1 MIPVQN
7 EPPLDNPRRWPVRVI
22 LIAIVFALVAP
33 GLVFTGVLLSRYAAS
48 ERAQSQAEAQSTAV
62 RIADS
67 LDREIGGLMAA
78 LRALATS
85 PALARGDLAAF
96 DVQARAVADGIGQNV
111 VLIDASGQQQMNT
124 RLPLGAPLP
133 RSGATEAFE
142 RVLAQRTAIVSDLFM
157 GAVAQQWVV
166 SVLLPVVRDGR
177 VVAVLAMS
185 LQPAYLASIL
195 AQQGLPDRWV
205 ASVVDGNDLVI
216 ARTVNTERFTGQL
229 ATRDLREHAKGERA
243 VWIGTTLEGAEV
255 LAASAKLRLSNWRV
269 GVGVPVSI
277 VEAPLRRTMEV
288 MVVGGGLT
296 LLLAGVLAWQLA
308 RSVAGPLQRLA
319 AAGALLGQG
328 LPVLGVRSAITEVDA
343 VSRALV
349 QATADLRSRAD
360 ALAAERAQ
368 LAAIIETVPV
378 GLLIAEAP
386 SGRIVAGNAQIERM
400 LRTAGTASAA
410 GRYAEWTLSHAD
422 GRPVAAGENPLGR
435 ALAGEGH
442 AELKCLCRRADGSSI
457 CVQLIAEPIRAAE
470 GAAAGPAAGTVTGAV
485 IAILDI
491 DEVVRAREAKTRFAE
506 SREAQV
512 ASRTAELEA
521 ANQRLRDEI
530 AGRARAE
537 EQLRQSQKMESVGR
551 LTGGIAHDFNNLL
564 TIVIGSLDLLRRRG
578 PEERHRRLLDNAM
591 EGATRAATLTSR
603 LLAFS
608 RQQPLS
614 PQPVDV
620 NRLVAGM
627 SDLLHRTLGESVQ
640 VETVLAG
647 GLWQTHADPNQLE
660 NALLNLAVNAR
671 DAMMEAE
678 PLGGRLTI
686 ETANSFLDETYV
698 EQHLELASGQYVMVA
713 VSDTGAGMAPDVV
726 GRVFEPFYTTKPQG
740 QGTGLGLS
748 QVHGFVKQSGG
759 HVTIY
764 TELGQGT
771 TVKIYLPRFIAAET
785 PEPAAALRRSVA
797 DGRTGETVLVVED
810 EQAVRRFSSEALRE
824 LGYVVLE
831 ADGAAAAL
839 RLLDA
844 HPEIALLFT
853 DVVLPDV
860 NGRAL
865 AHEAAARR
873 PGLPVLFTTGYT
885 RNAIVHNGQLDPGMD
900 LIGKPF
906 TVEALAAKLREVLD
920 RAPGP

>member
-229 ATRDLREHAKGERA
+229 ATRDLREHANGERA

-386 SGRIVAGNAQIERM
+386 SGRIVSGNVQIERT
-400 LRTAGTASAA
+400 LRLSGIAA
-410 GRYAEWTLSHAD
+410 ERYGDWVLSHPD
-422 GRPVAAGENPLGR
+422 GRPVAAGENPLAR
-435 ALAGEGH
+435 ALRGEAH
-442 AELKCLCRRADGSSI
+442 AELTCNCRRADGLSL
-457 CVQLIAEPIRAAE
+457 CVQIIAAPIRTGDA
-470 GAAAGPAAGTVTGAV
+470 GAAGAVTGAV

-491 DEVVRAREAKTRFAE
+491 DEVVRAREAKARSAD
-506 SREAQV
+506 SLEAQV
-512 ASRTAELEA
+512 AGRTAELEA

-530 AGRARAE
+530 TGRAQAE

-564 TIVIGSLDLLRRRG
+564 TSVIGSLDLLRRRS
-578 PEERHRRLLDNAM
+578 PEDRNRRLLDNAM

-608 RQQPLS
+608 RQQPLA
-614 PQPVDV
+614 PQALDV

-627 SDLLHRTLGESVQ
+627 SDLLHRTLGEGVQ

-686 ETANSFLDETYV
+686 ETANSHLDETYV
-698 EQHLELASGQYVMVA
+698 AQHLDLAPGQYVMIA
-713 VSDTGAGMAPDVV
+713 VTDTGAGMPPDVV
-726 GRVFEPFYTTKPQG
+726 GRVFEPFFTTKPQG

-764 TELGQGT
+764 TEMSQGT
-771 TVKIYLPRFIAAET
+771 TVKVYLPRFIAPET
-785 PEPAAALRRSVA
+785 PEPVAAAPRPAASGRS
-797 DGRTGETVLVVED
+797 GETVLVVED
-810 EQAVRRFSSEALRE
+810 EPAVRRFTSEALRE

-831 ADGAAAAL
+831 ADDAAAAL

-853 DVVLPDV
+853 DVVLPEL
-860 NGRAL
+860 NGRSLAQEAL
-865 AHEAAARR
+865 RRR

-885 RNAIVHNGQLDPGMD
+885 RNAIVHNGQLDPGVD

-920 RAPGP
+920 RGAPGH